1 MIVQVVAHIGSLGN
15 ELANE
20 MRLMVVAHS
29 KVS

>member
-20 MRLMVVAHS
+20 MIVKHKIV
-29 KVS
+29 